1 MRGAGVHSLRFFKK
15 YKEVKK
21 LEYYINLAQLRK
33 LAERTNEELDQTIRT
48 VRVEDNNIKFYNE
61 KNAGANDK
69 PAFVVALSKSDT
81 VVEQVDIELVENFT
95 FSKDK
100 YTDAVNPNLDG
111 KTVLVLKKNT
121 GYEFINIS
129 GIAEAVKISAADG
142 NALEAKDDGL
152 YVTTRVEDAI
162 ENNIIISSQNGQPAD
177 SKRTF
182 ASDNEVQEML
192 NEVFGL

>member
-1 MRGAGVHSLRFFKK
+1 MKI
-15 YKEVKK
+15 
-21 LEYYINLAQLRK
+21 LEYHINLDQLRK
-33 LAERTNEELDQTIRT
+33 LAERTKEELDQTIRT

-61 KNAGANDK
+61 KNASANDT

-81 VVEQVDIELVENFT
+81 IVEQVDIELVENFT
-95 FSKDK
+95 FSTDK

-111 KTVLVLKKNT
+111 KNVLVLKRNT
-121 GYEFINIS
+121 EYEFINLS

-142 NALEAKDDGL
+142 NVLEVKDDGL

-162 ENNIIISSQNGQPAD
+162 ENNIIISGQNGQPTD